1 MIFWWEVVRRLMVGP
16 LLNIIIFVKW
26 FRILVFAVTFFAII
40 VVNQVGFVRHKNYYD
55 ISIGELSNLLKPVL
69 QIYKRLVISDVIN
82 KESPNSETIV
92 SSGYAQKLSCAGSVP
107 DLRAHFLIAIWEV
120 DSLEFKLNPVSC
132 LGIWIVLVPS
142 YPQQEVG
149 LPNVLISDNNNF
161 VKVIKLFTW
170 IIKSIRNPREL

>member
-1 MIFWWEVVRRLMVGP
+1 MIYWWEVVRRLMFGA

-92 SSGYAQKLSCAGSVP
+92 SSGYA
-107 DLRAHFLIAIWEV
+107 
-120 DSLEFKLNPVSC
+120 
-132 LGIWIVLVPS
+132 
-142 YPQQEVG
+142 
-149 LPNVLISDNNNF
+149 
-161 VKVIKLFTW
+161 
-170 IIKSIRNPREL
+170 